1 MSRALRLIA
10 CVMAAAAVAAAVL
23 SVGVNAVAAA
33 RGAAHS
39 LVAWSDV
46 PFVVAVGAPVCVGLF
61 LVLRRP
67 GIRVAWILL
76 FGGLSV
82 AVVMA
87 GDGLADLA
95 LYGDRRSLLGAWSL
109 LVAQEWPVFFLWP
122 LALAY
127 CFPDGQLP
135 SRRWRPAAGLA
146 FASGAVAMILLALQR
161 AVDGPYGKVLNPLPI
176 DVDRGAFTPVFW
188 VCWFGILLSLFGG
201 VLALRAR
208 YRAGGAD
215 QRRQV
220 LWLAYGALLLP
231 LWLGGTSLWSL
242 VFGSTDDVA
251 FSVLMLLE
259 VWPAVAVAVA
269 VTRHGLYA
277 IDRLFNRTLVYT
289 ALTAL
294 LAGAYAIVAL
304 LAGRVGSDST
314 LAASL
319 ATLAAAVAFRPLREW
334 LQSLVDRRF
343 ARQRFEGVRMLRDF
357 LDDVRDG
364 RSEPEDVGA
373 VLALALGDPQAEV
386 LFRLPETGAY
396 ADRLGHLRESVPQDG
411 RARSAIGRDA
421 RAVGVLLHD
430 SALCER
436 PDVLR
441 GVLDAA
447 VVPVELGR
455 LRVELRLMLAEV
467 ESSRT
472 RIAQAGYAER
482 RRLERD
488 LHDGAQQR
496 LVTLGIVLRRMQR
509 SLPGDAKVLAPA
521 FDAAVGEVAATIG
534 DLRKIAAGIR
544 PPRLDEGLAAALQD
558 LARGAPISVE
568 VQATRDRAP
577 PEIEAA
583 AYFVACEALTNAIK
597 HASPSRVTV
606 QTMRMDGVLRLI
618 VADDGIGG
626 AAPISGTGL
635 AGMTDRV
642 AAQGG
647 TLALDSPAGAGT
659 RIAVELPCAS

>member
-1 MSRALRLIA
+1 
-10 CVMAAAAVAAAVL
+10 
-23 SVGVNAVAAA
+23 
-33 RGAAHS
+33 
-39 LVAWSDV
+39 
-46 PFVVAVGAPVCVGLF
+46 
-61 LVLRRP
+61 
-67 GIRVAWILL
+67 
-76 FGGLSV
+76 
-82 AVVMA
+82 
-87 GDGLADLA
+87 
-95 LYGDRRSLLGAWSL
+95 
-109 LVAQEWPVFFLWP
+109 
-122 LALAY
+122 
-127 CFPDGQLP
+127 
-135 SRRWRPAAGLA
+135 
-146 FASGAVAMILLALQR
+146 
-161 AVDGPYGKVLNPLPI
+161 
-176 DVDRGAFTPVFW
+176 
-188 VCWFGILLSLFGG
+188 
-201 VLALRAR
+201 
-208 YRAGGAD
+208 
-215 QRRQV
+215 
-220 LWLAYGALLLP
+220 
-231 LWLGGTSLWSL
+231 
-242 VFGSTDDVA
+242 
-251 FSVLMLLE
+251 
-259 VWPAVAVAVA
+259 
-269 VTRHGLYA
+269 
-277 IDRLFNRTLVYT
+277 
-289 ALTAL
+289 
-294 LAGAYAIVAL
+294 
-304 LAGRVGSDST
+304 
-314 LAASL
+314 
-319 ATLAAAVAFRPLREW
+319 
-334 LQSLVDRRF
+334 
-343 ARQRFEGVRMLRDF
+343 MLRDF